1 MTPSNEPCRDRTI
14 TAPPTESASTT
25 PNGISNKNSYFII
38 ITNKIYYYYIVVTPG
53 KVTKV
58 EAAAVS
64 SNGCLTTD
72 TTDSIKP
79 MDVPTHFPT
88 YPANYAPS
96 NININ
101 INYPPAFPPANVSVP
116 PPPVNTMNH
125 IVPPMHHM
133 GSSGTTRP
141 APPAPTTTPAPF
153 QPYPYPTN
161 ASYFPPNNPVPPA
174 PTPRTYYP
182 PQP

>member
-1 MTPSNEPCRDRTI
+1 
-14 TAPPTESASTT
+14 
-25 PNGISNKNSYFII
+25 
-38 ITNKIYYYYIVVTPG
+38 
-53 KVTKV
+53 
-58 EAAAVS
+58 
-64 SNGCLTTD
+64 
-72 TTDSIKP
+72 

-88 YPANYAPS
+88 YPANFAPS
-96 NININ
+96 N

-133 GSSGTTRP
+133 GTSATIRP
-141 APPAPTTTPAPF
+141 AAPAPTTTPAPF

-161 ASYFPPNNPVPPA
+161 ATYFPPNNPVPSAPA
-174 PTPRTYYP
+174 PRTYYP